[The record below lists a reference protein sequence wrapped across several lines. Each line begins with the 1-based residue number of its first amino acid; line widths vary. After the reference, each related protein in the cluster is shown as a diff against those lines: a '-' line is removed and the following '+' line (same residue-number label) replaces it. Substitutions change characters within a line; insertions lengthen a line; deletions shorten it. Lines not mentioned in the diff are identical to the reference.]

1 MITTCDV
8 MLFAPKVF
16 SRANK
21 YGEKDN
27 ENVSRVHK
35 EANYIADLII
45 NLYIWHVSVVSNTQ
59 QLKCNV
65 VQMLHTFSS

>member
-21 YGEKDN
+21 YGEKDS

-35 EANYIADLII
+35 EADYIADLI
-45 NLYIWHVSVVSNTQ
+45 NLYTRPVSVISNTQ
-59 QLKCNV
+59 QLKRNV
-65 VQMLHTFSS
+65 VQMSHTFSS